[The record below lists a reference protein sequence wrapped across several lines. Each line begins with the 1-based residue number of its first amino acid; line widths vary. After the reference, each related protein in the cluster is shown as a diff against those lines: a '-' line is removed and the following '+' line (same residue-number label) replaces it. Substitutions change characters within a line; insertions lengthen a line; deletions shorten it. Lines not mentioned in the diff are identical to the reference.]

1 MWFPARD
8 GSTES
13 MRVPQQRARSV
24 SRKTRSPG
32 RPRNSEIEPGVSS
45 RERLLDAAIEL
56 FARNGYDPVT
66 TGAVAEAAGLT
77 QSMVHYHFGSKAK
90 LWEAAIGRLMSDR
103 GELFPPA
110 KLDLRHLP
118 PLERLRELVR
128 RLAEANADQPNYGR
142 IVVQEGMIPGP
153 RLDWLI
159 ERFMRAGYR
168 AFDKAVEDAI
178 AAGAIRPMP
187 VHDVTNAL
195 TSAATLA
202 FSLGVVIEQ
211 VYGVDMRDP
220 ARIRSFTDNLL
231 AILFDGLS
239 AGAKP
244 ALPPTN

>member
-1 MWFPARD
+1 MESYGKGEEACLWFPARG
-8 GSTES
+8 GSIKS
-13 MRVPQQRARSV
+13 IRVPQQRARSI

-90 LWEAAIGRLMSDR
+90 LWEAAIGRL
-103 GELFPPA
+103 
-110 KLDLRHLP
+110 DLSHLP

-142 IVVQEGMIPGP
+142 VVVEEGMIPGP

-159 ERFMRAGYR
+159 ERFMRAGYG

-211 VYGVDMRDP
+211 VYGVDMREP

-231 AILFDGLS
+231 AILFDGLG

-244 ALPPTN
+244 AVPPTN